1 MAAALGHR
9 LPEIQRRLTATGA
22 GQCHLLDGQALCEV
36 IRVAYDPACAR
47 YMTPD
52 RPTVMVW
59 SGVGPVRAI
68 NHWDHYQHD
77 SAVSASWSMS
87 NVLGRVNADGTRPA
101 AAAAPGDHPQ
111 TGQPDLHPAPAGR
124 VAADRVEGPQGRRVP
139 GDGGQETVR
148 RGPQGPQAAEVTA
161 TEEAHGNALV
171 DFAVIVTATVASA
184 ASLPDVDAVIDSVG
198 PASRLLLRRE
208 NGGHAAAFAQSLPGI
223 GLVTAAHSVIPQGVA
238 GVVVSGHLFPSRGD
252 AGPGGG
258 ADTYVRAPAIRR
270 ASTAQVKGFYPW
282 VAGAGCKLGT
292 GAPLGPI
299 LRRTPGPAAILCA
312 DPITWF
318 ERSGLISN
326 PSAVVLGGAGYGK
339 STLIRRILLVL
350 AFWGVLPWV
359 LGDVKREY
367 VDLIAALGGQ
377 VISLGRGRGYLNVLD
392 LGEAPEAA
400 HRLTLAGHTAA
411 AESLTANAHARRQLG
426 LESLI
431 TVQRG
436 REPLELECLVLGA
449 GLEYLDR
456 SHPVT
461 ITEYGKRVDSS
472 RAPLVGHLL
481 DLIADPPEAVK
492 DAALWRGDIERY
504 WAATD
509 PLRTS
514 LAALVAPSGL
524 GAVFSRPTTV
534 QVDRN
539 SPLVFDVSG
548 IDKGERK
555 LRAAA
560 LLTCW
565 AAGFAA
571 IGVSHALG
579 DAGLEVARRKI
590 LATDEL
596 WSTLQE
602 GTGLV
607 DRYNGLSRL
616 NRDEGVGTIT
626 AFHSSADL
634 TAMESEADRA
644 KAGGLIERAGMLFCA
659 GMPRA
664 EVERLRAVT
673 HFTAREQAEVVSWST
688 PPTLQ
693 TVLGQRRRPPGQ
705 GNFLLKAGD
714 GADAPGVAFHLRLTA
729 AELAGINN
737 TDQRWDVA

>member
-1 MAAALGHR
+1 
-9 LPEIQRRLTATGA
+9 
-22 GQCHLLDGQALCEV
+22 
-36 IRVAYDPACAR
+36 
-47 YMTPD
+47 
-52 RPTVMVW
+52 
-59 SGVGPVRAI
+59 
-68 NHWDHYQHD
+68 
-77 SAVSASWSMS
+77 
-87 NVLGRVNADGTRPA
+87 
-101 AAAAPGDHPQ
+101 
-111 TGQPDLHPAPAGR
+111 
-124 VAADRVEGPQGRRVP
+124 
-139 GDGGQETVR
+139 
-148 RGPQGPQAAEVTA
+148 
-161 TEEAHGNALV
+161 
-171 DFAVIVTATVASA
+171 
-184 ASLPDVDAVIDSVG
+184 
-198 PASRLLLRRE
+198 
-208 NGGHAAAFAQSLPGI
+208 
-223 GLVTAAHSVIPQGVA
+223 
-238 GVVVSGHLFPSRGD
+238 VSGLFPTRGH

-282 VAGAGCKLGT
+282 VAGAGSKLGA
-292 GAPLGPI
+292 GVPLGPI

-312 DPITWF
+312 DPISWF
-318 ERSGLISN
+318 TLAGLISN
-326 PSAVVLGGAGYGK
+326 PSAVVLGGPGFGK

-350 AFWGVLPWV
+350 AAWGVLPWV
-359 LGDVKREY
+359 LGDVKAEY
-367 VDLIAALGGQ
+367 TDLIAALGGQ

-392 LGEAPEAA
+392 LGEAPGAA
-400 HRLTLAGHTAA
+400 RRLHQAGHVAAA
-411 AESLTANAHARRQLG
+411 AELTANAHARRQLG
-426 LESLI
+426 VESLI

-436 REPLELECLVLGA
+436 REPSELECLVLGA
-449 GLEYLDR
+449 ALDCLDR
-456 SHPVT
+456 KLT
-461 ITEYGKRVDSS
+461 ITGESPVSAAEGADSS
-472 RAPLVGHLL
+472 RAPLIGHLL
-481 DLIADPPEAVK
+481 DLVADPPDPVK
-492 DAALWRGDIERY
+492 DAALWRGDIEKY
-504 WAATD
+504 YTATD
-509 PLRTS
+509 PLRLS

-524 GAVFSRPTTV
+524 GAVFSQPTTV
-534 QVDRN
+534 CVDRN
-539 SPLVFDVSG
+539 RPLVFDMAG

-565 AAGFAA
+565 AAGFGA
-571 IGVSHALG
+571 IGVSHALE

-634 TAMESEADRA
+634 TAMESAADRA

-693 TVLGQRRRPPGQ
+693 TVPGERRRPPGQ

-714 GADAPGVAFHLRLTA
+714 GADAPGVAFHLRLTPS
-729 AELAGINN
+729 ELDGIND